1 MLNLYLLAHQKKTLQ
16 FLFLLQQLNESPK
29 TSRCRRWGI
38 GDHPF
43 QSCLPLPIL
52 SIRPSQNRS
61 MRLRGNLKSWND
73 ERGFGFIEPA
83 QGGHDIF
90 VHIKA
95 FPPSANRPK
104 IGQALTFEIEAGPN
118 GKQRARSVQYRIPK
132 CAPKTYRAEF
142 TPAWSLPQLLAIP
155 AFASVWLFVA
165 SRWSVNPMVIAVYF
179 WLSLLTFIVY
189 ALDKWAAINGNWR
202 TPERTLHI
210 LGVAGGWPGALIAQQ
225 FLRHKCSKPSFMVV
239 FWVTVALNVAGF
251 VAWHSGLIRNVR
263 A

>member
-38 GDHPF
+38 GYHPF

-52 SIRPSQNRS
+52 SISPSQNRS

-90 VHIKA
+90 VHITA
-95 FPPSANRPK
+95 FPPSSNRPK

-118 GKQRARSVQYRIPK
+118 GKQRARSVQYRIPSVH
-132 CAPKTYRAEF
+132 PRRTERS
-142 TPAWSLPQLLAIP
+142 SLQHG
-155 AFASVWLFVA
+155 LFHSFWQ
-165 SRWSVNPMVIAVYF
+165 SRH
-179 WLSLLTFIVY
+179 SLQSGCL
-189 ALDKWAAINGNWR
+189 WQ
-202 TPERTLHI
+202 
-210 LGVAGGWPGALIAQQ
+210 AGGRSTLWLLLYI
-225 FLRHKCSKPSFMVV
+225 
-239 FWVTVALNVAGF
+239 
-251 VAWHSGLIRNVR
+251 SGSVY
-263 A
+263 